1 MLTMLT
7 QTHRAVMDG
16 SINRVYRACGAAGGQ
31 LAVGADPGLN
41 TLVTLL
47 RPSRHR
53 CRSRADPAPLRRHAH
68 WDLRV
73 AAEFGSRRA
82 CARPRGRG
90 CPVPAPGDCSALEDS
105 WFMFLGEGAGAI
117 AVIGAA
123 AFDEPG
129 WVRSALSKRNLSR
142 GSSSFSGWRA
152 EIREFLENVG
162 VRLKPGGISPLGTER
177 RHNRSPQFR

>member
-7 QTHRAVMDG
+7 QTHRAVVDG

-105 WFMFLGEGAGAI
+105 WFMFLGEGAFLAVIRHWQSSFVRHQALDAMQCGAI
-117 AVIGAA
+117 H
-123 AFDEPG
+123 ENQS
-129 WVRSALSKRNLSR
+129 SAGKRGILNS
-142 GSSSFSGWRA
+142 RA
-152 EIREFLENVG
+152 E
-162 VRLKPGGISPLGTER
+162 LG
-177 RHNRSPQFR
+177 NMSLDI